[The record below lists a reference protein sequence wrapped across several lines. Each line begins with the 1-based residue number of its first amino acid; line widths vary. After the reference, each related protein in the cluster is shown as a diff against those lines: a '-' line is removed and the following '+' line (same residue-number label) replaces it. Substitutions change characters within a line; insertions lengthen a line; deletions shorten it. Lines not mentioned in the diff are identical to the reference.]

1 MQLTGR
7 SILLKSSKDEYK
19 SIEDFQRRHGASV
32 VLYLTIYLPNRFCV
46 EYVDTRPLRT

>member
-32 VLYLTIYLPNRFCV
+32 VLYTLQSTYLIASALN
-46 EYVDTRPLRT
+46 TLIRPLPT